1 MKDNIDNM
9 GNTANN
15 GAPDVPPVGAPLP
28 RVDGPLKVRGAARY
42 TADVAL
48 PGMVHAVLVPATI
61 ARGQV
66 RSIDDAGARAAPGV
80 IVVIGCLNA
89 PATTR
94 PKFMPSGQSVPVLQG
109 TEVYYHGQPVAVVVA
124 ATFEQATH
132 AAGLV
137 VVSYR
142 EQAPLSE
149 LESQLGA
156 AFQPEKLQTGGPA
169 ASQRGDMEDGARTAQ
184 VSHRAVYTTPIEHHN
199 AMEPHATVAA
209 WNDGKLTVYESTQGV
224 SNTQQALARIFG
236 IGKDDIR
243 VVSHFLGGGFG
254 SKGQS
259 WPHTAIAALAARKV
273 GKPVKLVLTR
283 PQMFFSNGHRAPT
296 IQAIELATDRQGKLL
311 LTRHDSINHTSMSD
325 NFVETAGSI
334 TEFMYSCPN
343 TEVVHRLV
351 KLNVGTPT
359 FTRGP
364 GFSSGSFALES
375 AIDEMAARV
384 GLDPLQFRLLNYAE
398 HDEHEKLPWSSK
410 SLRQCYARG
419 AEQFGW
425 DKRPPAPGARREGA
439 RLLGYGMASAAY
451 PAHFQAAAARA
462 VIGADG
468 YVLVQCGTQD
478 IGTGTYTVMAQ
489 LAAEVLGLPPERVR
503 FELGDTRLP
512 QGPASTGS
520 STAASVG
527 SAVLLVARAL
537 RGKLVAMAVADA
549 GSPLYGLAP
558 ERIGATDG
566 RLHAIDAPSRGETI
580 AALLGRSGQRQ
591 VEANVTAGPG
601 AEQGQDKP
609 PQPGQQSQA
618 DEKKAHHSYN
628 IFGAHFCEVQVDAL
642 LGEVRVTRMVGAFA
656 GGRVLNA
663 RTAQSQ
669 LMGGMVWGIGMALTE
684 QSRIDNHHGCY
695 TTASLSDYLVPVHAD
710 VPAVDVLIVE
720 EDDRYVNPVGAKGLG
735 EIGLVGAAAAIANA
749 VYHATGIRVRDLP
762 ITPEKLIAAGL
773 GRRSL

>member
-1 MKDNIDNM
+1 MNQSNEHGPLI
-9 GNTANN
+9 
-15 GAPDVPPVGAPLP
+15 GAPLP

-42 TADVAL
+42 TADVTM
-48 PGMVHAVLVPATI
+48 PGLVHAVLVPSTI

-66 RSIDDAGARAAPGV
+66 RAIDDDAARKAPGV
-80 IVVIGCLNA
+80 LAVIGCLNA
-89 PATTR
+89 PPTAR
-94 PKFMPSGQSVPVLQG
+94 PKFIPGGQSVPILQG

-137 VVSYR
+137 AVSYR
-142 EQAPLSE
+142 EQAPLSD
-149 LESQLGA
+149 LESCLDGA
-156 AFQPEKLQTGGPA
+156 FAPEKLQTGGPA
-169 ASQRGDMEDGARTAQ
+169 ASQRGDMEQGASAAQ
-184 VSHRAVYTTPIEHHN
+184 AHHRAVYTTPVEHHN
-199 AMEPHATVAA
+199 AMEPHATVASWA
-209 WNDGKLTVYESTQGV
+209 DGKLTVYEATQGI
-224 SNTQQALARIFG
+224 SNTRQALARIFG
-236 IGKDDIR
+236 LDKDDIH
-243 VVSHFLGGGFG
+243 VISHFLGGGFG

-259 WPHTAIAALAARKV
+259 WPHTAIAALAARSV

-283 PQMFFSNGHRAPT
+283 PQMFFSNGHRAAT
-296 IQAIELATDRQGKLL
+296 VQAIELAASRDGKLL
-311 LTRHDSINHTSMSD
+311 LTRHDTINHTSMSD

-334 TEFMYSCPN
+334 TEYLYACPN
-343 TEVVHRLV
+343 TEVTHRLV

-375 AIDEMAARV
+375 AIDEMAGQL

-398 HDEHEKLPWSSK
+398 HNEHDHLPWSSK
-410 SLRQCYARG
+410 SLRECYARG
-419 AEQFGW
+419 AEKFGW
-425 DKRPPAPGARREGA
+425 DQRAPKSAARRDGSM
-439 RLLGYGMASAAY
+439 LIGYGMASAAY

-468 YVLVQCGTQD
+468 YALVQCGTQD

-489 LAAEVLGLPPERVR
+489 VAAQALGLPPERVR

-537 RGKLVAMAVADA
+537 RDKLIAMAVAD
-549 GSPLYGLAP
+549 GKSPLHGLAP
-558 ERIGATDG
+558 GNIVAADG
-566 RLHAIDAPSRGETI
+566 RLYAADAPARGETI
-580 AALLGRSGQRQ
+580 AALLGRSGLRQ
-591 VEANVTAGPG
+591 VEADVTAGPG
-601 AEQGQDKP
+601 PEQGQDKP
-609 PQPGQQSQA
+609 PQPGEQGQA
-618 DEKKAHHSYN
+618 DEKKAHHSYH
-628 IFGAHFCEVQVDAL
+628 IFGAHFCEVHVDIL
-642 LGEVRVTRMVGAFA
+642 LGEVRVQRMVGAFA

-663 RTAQSQ
+663 RTAGSQ

-684 QSRIDNHHGCY
+684 QSRIDSHHGCF

-710 VPAVDVLIVE
+710 VPAVDVILVE
-720 EDDRYVNPVGAKGLG
+720 EDDPYVNPLGAKGLG
-735 EIGLVGAAAAIANA
+735 EIGIVGAAAAIANA
-749 VYHATGIRVRDLP
+749 VHHATGIRVRDLP

-773 GRRSL
+773 GRYRT